1 MIGQGGGADDMKAGW
16 ALYFRS
22 ANMVMS
28 KHSRSF
34 ARMALGVMMLFG
46 AAGTGLAQPDRLLPP
61 KPVGRTVSPVA
72 VTAQAPAPAAAPAV
86 APAPTPPKEWTGES
100 GSSGHPEMQASAIRA
115 AAARFESC
123 VADLWPLAAK
133 RNISRASFD
142 KYTQG
147 LTPDLRIMDLVDAQP
162 EFTKAFWD
170 YLDILVSDARIAGGR
185 EILAKHKVIF
195 DKVEKQYGVD
205 RNIITAI
212 WGVESNYGTLGGD
225 RPVLRSTATLSCIGR
240 RQAYFRDE
248 FLSALEIL
256 HRGDLKPEQLIGSW
270 AGAFGPTQF
279 MPTSFK
285 RYAVDF
291 DGDGRRDV
299 VSSAADLIASTAN
312 NLKKDGWVPSETWGY
327 EVVVPKNFNYL
338 LADRSKQ
345 LTLAEWESHGVK
357 RAGGKPFPRLHEK
370 AYLLVPA
377 GNQGPGF
384 LMLHNFRVIMK
395 YNPAEAYAL
404 AIGHLADRLRGGDP
418 FVQAWPRHEPVL
430 TLAERREMQDL
441 LNRKGFNTG
450 EPNGRLG
457 AKARA
462 AVRDYQSSIGL
473 VPDGFASATIRARL
487 RGR

>member
-1 MIGQGGGADDMKAGW
+1 MKGWHGACRR
-16 ALYFRS
+16 L
-22 ANMVMS
+22 VTLQMS
-28 KHSRSF
+28 KHSASLGRLVFGSALLLGATDF
-34 ARMALGVMMLFG
+34 A
-46 AAGTGLAQPDRLLPP
+46 AAQSTRVLPP
-61 KPVGRTVSPVA
+61 MPVGRSAT
-72 VTAQAPAPAAAPAV
+72 VTAQAQAPAAPAAV
-86 APAPTPPKEWTGES
+86 PAPSPPREWSGES
-100 GSSGHPEMQASAIRA
+100 GSSGHPLMQASAIRA
-115 AAARFESC
+115 AAANFENC
-123 VADLWPLAAK
+123 VEGLWPLAAK
-133 RNISRASFD
+133 RSVSRASFE
-142 KYTQG
+142 KYAHG
-147 LTPDLRIMDLVDAQP
+147 LTPDLRIMDLMDAQP

-170 YLDILVSDARIAGGR
+170 YLDILVNDARIANGR
-185 EILAKHKVIF
+185 DMLAKHKAIF

-205 RNIITAI
+205 RYIITAI

-225 RPVLRSTATLSCIGR
+225 RPVLRSTATLACVGR

-248 FLSALEIL
+248 FLAALEIL

-299 VSSAADLIASTAN
+299 VSSSADLIASTAN

-327 EVVVPKNFNYL
+327 EVTVPKGFNYL

-345 LTLAEWESHGVK
+345 HTLAEWEAHGIK
-357 RAGGKPFPRLHEK
+357 RAGNKPFPRPHEK

-430 TLAERREMQDL
+430 TLAERREMQEL
-441 LNRKGFNTG
+441 LNRRGFDTG

-462 AVRDYQSSIGL
+462 AVRDFQASIGL
-473 VPDGFASATIRARL
+473 VPDGFASATILARL
-487 RGR
+487 RR